1 MRDIYE
7 DIERRDNQKDKNTD
21 DEEEERKKN
30 RILDLMELRD
40 RIILRL
46 FVGKKWQKIIIN

>member
-7 DIERRDNQKDKNTD
+7 DIERRDNQKDKNTY